1 MLVAALILMAA
12 PAMGPVDSVKPAQT
26 QSVSNRANQEAVKSM
41 LSAQAGSWNRGDLPG
56 FCAVYADDAVFVSP
70 TGVTK
75 GREAV
80 LARYQK
86 RYPDK
91 KAMGTL
97 SFEFVETR
105 EQTDAISVIA
115 KWTLAYPD
123 KPAATG
129 HTLLVLHKKG
139 DRWLIVQDAS
149 M

>member
-1 MLVAALILMAA
+1 MILIAA
-12 PAMGPVDSVKPAQT
+12 PVSNTAAVKVLIVT
-26 QSVSNRANQEAVKSM
+26 QSE
-41 LSAQAGSWNRGDLPG
+41 SWNRGDLPA
-56 FCAVYADDAVFVSP
+56 FTSAYAEDAIFVSP
-70 TGVTK
+70 TAVTR
-75 GREAV
+75 GRQAV
-80 LARYQK
+80 LERYQK

-105 EQTDAISVIA
+105 EQKDSVSLVA

-123 KPAATG
+123 KPASSG

-139 DRWLIVQDAS
+139 DKWFIVQDAS

>member
-1 MLVAALILMAA
+1 MLVAALILLAA
-12 PAMGPVDSVKPAQT
+12 PSQT
-26 QSVSNRANQEAVKSM
+26 DAVKAAIT
-41 LSAQAGSWNRGDLPG
+41 AQAAAWNRGDLPA
-56 FCAVYADDAVFVSP
+56 FCAVYADDAIFVSP
-70 TGVTK
+70 NGVTT

-86 RYPDK
+86 KYPDQ

-105 EQTDAISVIA
+105 EQKGAVSVIA

-123 KPAATG
+123 KPAASG
-129 HTLLVLHKKG
+129 HTLIVFHKKG
-139 DRWLIVQDAS
+139 DKWLLVQDAS

>member
-1 MLVAALILMAA
+1 MLPIALMLLAAAPSSSDAVKALIT
-12 PAMGPVDSVKPAQT
+12 T
-26 QSVSNRANQEAVKSM
+26 QAEA
-41 LSAQAGSWNRGDLPG
+41 WNRGDLPA
-56 FCAVYADDAVFVSP
+56 FTRVYADDAIFVSP
-70 TGVTK
+70 SGVTR
-75 GREAV
+75 GRQSV
-80 LARYQK
+80 LERYQK

-105 EQTDAISVIA
+105 ETKDGVSLVA

-129 HTLLVLHKKG
+129 HTLLVLHQKG